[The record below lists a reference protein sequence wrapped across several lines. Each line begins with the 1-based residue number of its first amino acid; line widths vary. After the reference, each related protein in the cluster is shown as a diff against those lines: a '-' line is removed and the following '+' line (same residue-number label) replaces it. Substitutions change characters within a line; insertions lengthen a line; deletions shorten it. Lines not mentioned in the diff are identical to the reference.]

1 MNLLLTKLILT
12 PLVILAALWVARRW
26 GDAFGG
32 WLAGLPLT
40 SAPVAA
46 FLAIEH
52 GPAFAAAASAG
63 SVAAVASQASF
74 CMAYTAASRRG
85 WQRGAV
91 GFAGSAA
98 IVQALELPPPA
109 LLGLSAVLL
118 SLARLAMPRAGVA
131 FAKTLA
137 PRWEIP
143 ARVILV
149 TAIVVAV
156 TYSLLVAE
164 TPCSSDCQRFSRQ
177 KFSIF
182 GLRIER
188 RAPQKFIARA
198 PS

>member
-12 PLVILAALWVARRW
+12 PLVILAALCVARRW

-85 WQRGAV
+85 WRGSALFGAV

-164 TPCSSDCQRFSRQ
+164 TPCSSDCQRFSWQ

-182 GLRIER
+182 DLRIEN
-188 RAPQKFIARA
+188 A
-198 PS
+198 SSSC